1 MYAIAIVALL
11 LLLLGCF
18 LFMKKQQQQK
28 TDDSKKNTQ
37 SAQAADSWQ
46 NTCNINMQHRLQILS
61 TTSEDILNASEQVA
75 MSLIPITDSTRQLST
90 DADQGSE
97 QLMQAVESMKKLDV
111 LVQSTEDKAQSS
123 AAGAEKT
130 LQSTETGLA
139 AMKKAVARMENIQDK
154 TTHVE
159 ELLAT
164 LNTFSNEIGSVSDA
178 ITSIAEQTNL
188 LALNAAIEAAR
199 AGEAGRGF
207 SVVADEVR
215 KLAEQS
221 NERAKKVTSLVQQV
235 LNQTLLVIEA
245 SKQSREEAE
254 VGLKEVLAFGES
266 LDHVYENVRS
276 SAERS
281 REIVQQATEQSHI
294 STDVNTV
301 IEQIVEVV
309 AKTAITA
316 QEVLAATDEISGSIM
331 QIADDVG
338 KIVGTMNDTEDILKK
353 ENTPSAAG

>member
-1 MYAIAIVALL
+1 MYAVAIVVILL
-11 LLLLGCF
+11 LFLGVF
-18 LFMKKQQQQK
+18 LFIKKQRQQK
-28 TDDSKKNTQ
+28 DEAINKHMRA
-37 SAQAADSWQ
+37 AQAEPWQ
-46 NTCNINMQHRLQILS
+46 NTCNMNMQHRLQDLS
-61 TTSEDILNASEQVA
+61 ATSEDILNASEQVA
-75 MSLIPITDSTRQLST
+75 MSLIPITDATKQLSV

-159 ELLAT
+159 ELLTT

-254 VGLKEVLAFGES
+254 VGLREVLAFGES
-266 LDHVYENVRS
+266 LDHVYENVRN

-281 REIVQQATEQSHI
+281 KEIVQQATEQSHI
-294 STDVNTV
+294 STDVNGV
-301 IEQIVEVV
+301 IEQIVDVV

-338 KIVGTMNDTEDILKK
+338 KIVATMNDTEDILKR
-353 ENTPSAAG
+353 ENIPPVA